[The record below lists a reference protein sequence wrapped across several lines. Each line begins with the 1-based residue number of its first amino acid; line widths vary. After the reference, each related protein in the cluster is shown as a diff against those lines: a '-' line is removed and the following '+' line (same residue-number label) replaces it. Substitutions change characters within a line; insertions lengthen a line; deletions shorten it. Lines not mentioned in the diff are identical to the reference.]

1 MVGLSIHDPDGGV
14 DAAADH
20 LRGRTRPLSRPP
32 RTPNDVVQ
40 ATRLPF
46 DPGSPT
52 AGCAIRDGRRP
63 TWRSFGARASRT
75 SPKIGRQKP
84 KLMTSLYSV
93 LRAGGVFLPQAGP
106 RFDLV
111 FLKLSITSVSYRSV
125 TSRNDEGDPVGRP
138 RLARNAARN
147 LACTPPSEGMENIEL
162 EPGVAVR
169 PGRDR
174 RGWGRSGGIDRGVGR
189 MCHELW
195 RIPPQRR
202 IEHRDELRKGFNERN
217 RELIPCRSR
226 KCPRIAE
233 PTMLR
238 GGGALCSAAR
248 GRAQPRAAGS
258 GVGAGS

>member
-1 MVGLSIHDPDGGV
+1 MVSCRLDDPGTNGRPLHPRPRRGRRCSGGPI
-14 DAAADH
+14 
-20 LRGRTRPLSRPP
+20 LGGRTRPLSRRP
-32 RTPNDVVQ
+32 RKPNDVVQ

-84 KLMTSLYSV
+84 ELNTSIHFF

-106 RFDLV
+106 RFGLV
-111 FLKLSITSVSYRSV
+111 LLQAGHHLASCRSV
-125 TSRNDEGDPVGRP
+125 TSRNDEGDPLGRP

-147 LACTPPSEGMENIEL
+147 LACTPSSEGMGNIEL

-174 RGWGRSGGIDRGVGR
+174 RGWGRSGAVDRDVGQV
-189 MCHELW
+189 CHEIW
-195 RIPPQRR
+195 IMPPQRR
-202 IEHRDELRKGFNERN
+202 IEHRDGLRKGFNEKN
-217 RELIPCRSR
+217 CEPIPCTSP
-226 KCPRIAE
+226 KCPRKAE

-238 GGGALCSAAR
+238 
-248 GRAQPRAAGS
+248 AAGH
-258 GVGAGS
+258 